1 MKIIWNDP
9 DPIKDND
16 YTVCEIINIGH
27 GTALIQYGDKSAPY
41 LSEAEVYIGEL
52 EIVDREEPE

>member
-9 DPIKDND
+9 DLIKDND
-16 YTVCEIINIGH
+16 YTVREIINIGH
-27 GTALIQYGDKSAPY
+27 GTALIQYGSESSSY
-41 LSEAEVYIGEL
+41 FSEAEVYIGEL

>member
-9 DPIKDND
+9 DPIKNND
-16 YTVCEIINIGH
+16 YTVREIINIGH
-27 GTALIQYGDKSAPY
+27 GTALIQYGDESAPY

-52 EIVDREEPE
+52 EIVDEEVIK